1 MCRICLKNGTSVLVK
16 ETYEEVLYMIR
27 NFKYDFIEVTN
38 NNTNTKE
45 LYNRDFIW
53 CIRKHREEDSN
64 D

>member
-45 LYNRDFIW
+45 LYNRGFIW

>member
-1 MCRICLKNGTSVLVK
+1 MCRIYLKNNEWILVK

-27 NFKYDFIEVTN
+27 NFKYDFIEVTSIN
-38 NNTNTKE
+38 GKE